1 MVKVERQKHNI
12 RVRKA
17 PKWRLFVSVSGCQ
30 VVPSA
35 LKEPILGPI
44 ESGGKCGQGRI
55 RDF

>member
-1 MVKVERQKHNI
+1 MVKVERQKHSI

-44 ESGGKCGQGRI
+44 ESGGKCGQGRT